1 MESIHKD
8 DTSKTLK
15 RWGGGIKQKIKGK
28 VPGKLSFME
37 ETEIFAMSGGDDNM

>member
-1 MESIHKD
+1 MTLRKHSRDGGEESNK
-8 DTSKTLK
+8 
-15 RWGGGIKQKIKGK
+15 KIKGK